1 LLLNGRFCEKACFGD
16 APHILGD
23 HHQIGVAPLLPM
35 LSLLLAAAAVAFSPT
50 LPSATRGGCPPRHA
64 VADARG
70 SVRMGVLD
78 KVGQALKG
86 SGGLDETPFN
96 PKTAAFTAANDR
108 AVMAYTARVKRIN
121 ALEDDI
127 EALEDEELAA
137 KTYEFR
143 KRLAAGESDDDLLEE
158 AFAVVREAAWRALE
172 LRHYDVQLVGAM
184 ALHDGKLAQMGTGE
198 GKTLVATCA
207 VYLNA
212 LGGEGSMVVTVNDY
226 LARRDA
232 ETMGQVYSF
241 LGLSVG
247 LIQAG
252 MEPAARRAAYASD
265 VTYVTNSELGFDYLR
280 DNLAMSQSEV
290 AEGPA

>member
-1 LLLNGRFCEKACFGD
+1 ML
-16 APHILGD
+16 
-23 HHQIGVAPLLPM
+23 PLLF
-35 LSLLLAAAAVAFSPT
+35 AAAAVGY
-50 LPSATRGGCPPRHA
+50 LPITPWAIRGGCPPRQ
-64 VADARG
+64 RG
-70 SVRMGVLD
+70 SARMGVMD

-86 SGGLDETPFN
+86 GSEEARRD

-108 AVMAYTARVKRIN
+108 AVVGYTARVKRIN

-127 EALEDEELAA
+127 EALEDAELAA
-137 KTYEFR
+137 KTSEFR
-143 KRLAAGESDDDLLEE
+143 KRLAAGESEDDLLEE
-158 AFAVVREAAWRALE
+158 VFAVVREAAWRALE

-212 LGGEGSMVVTVNDY
+212 LGGEGAMVVTVNDY

-252 MEPAARRAAYASD
+252 MAPAARKAAYASD

-290 AEGPA
+290 AAGPA